1 MGAFQLELWI
11 NMFIDSHCHLDRLKL
26 DPYNGD
32 LAQAIS
38 AAHENGVDTLLCVAI
53 DLEHIDDVLSIA
65 ERFPNVY
72 ASVGVHP
79 GSNDCEEPTI
89 ERLLSLADRDKV
101 IAIGETGLD
110 YYYGKDSREC
120 QLERFKNHLL
130 ASNECKKPVIVHT
143 RDAKRDTLDLIKQH
157 SNPDIG
163 GVLHCFTEDWE
174 MASEAID
181 YNFYISFSG
190 IVTFKNAIEL
200 KEVAKRVP
208 IERMLIETD
217 SPYLAPVPFRGK
229 SNEPKYVPEVAK
241 YLAELKGISVE
252 TLAAR
257 TSENFRD
264 LFMQNR

>member
-101 IAIGETGLD
+101 IAIGETGFGIMANATFVDSDAEFNPTNFDSTFALSGVSD
-110 YYYGKDSREC
+110 SANFIAFYEQDGFQARIAYNWRDEFFQRFGQNDRSTTEPTIIEEYGQWDISASYDINDTMTVFAEGINITGEEIRARG
-120 QLERFKNHLL
+120 RFANQMVNV
-130 ASNECKKPVIVHT
+130 ASGSARYALGI
-143 RDAKRDTLDLIKQH
+143 R
-157 SNPDIG
+157 
-163 GVLHCFTEDWE
+163 
-174 MASEAID
+174 AS
-181 YNFYISFSG
+181 F
-190 IVTFKNAIEL
+190 
-200 KEVAKRVP
+200 
-208 IERMLIETD
+208 
-217 SPYLAPVPFRGK
+217 
-229 SNEPKYVPEVAK
+229 
-241 YLAELKGISVE
+241 
-252 TLAAR
+252 
-257 TSENFRD
+257 
-264 LFMQNR
+264 